1 MARRPLTALNTVFRK
16 ASSRSRVL
24 PSFLVLGAQKAGTTS
39 FFELLKQHPSIRAP
53 RLKEVNFF
61 DKDWSKGLDHY
72 RSVFPRESEMV
83 DGTGGSAVTFDNTP
97 SYLYHPRVPRRVK
110 ETLPDARFVVLL
122 RNPTDRAYSHY
133 LHATSLGRE
142 SLSFEE
148 ALAAEGSPNRSDGR
162 TPVELWAPTQ
172 NLAYVARGRYI
183 DQLERWWSE
192 FPREQMLLLK
202 SEEFFADPVAVLR
215 QVTDFLDLDPFVPA
229 DVRARNQSGGPEMS
243 VAVRAELDAR
253 FEADNRRLL
262 EATGID
268 FT

>member
-1 MARRPLTALNTVFRK
+1 M
-16 ASSRSRVL
+16 
-24 PSFLVLGAQKAGTTS
+24 
-39 FFELLKQHPSIRAP
+39 
-53 RLKEVNFF
+53 
-61 DKDWSKGLDHY
+61 
-72 RSVFPRESEMV
+72 
-83 DGTGGSAVTFDNTP
+83 
-97 SYLYHPRVPRRVK
+97 
-110 ETLPDARFVVLL
+110 
-122 RNPTDRAYSHY
+122 
-133 LHATSLGRE
+133 
-142 SLSFEE
+142 
-148 ALAAEGSPNRSDGR
+148 
-162 TPVELWAPTQ
+162 ELWAPTQ